1 MKVALFSDLHAHPF
15 HQYARVLPNGR
26 NSRLQDALDA
36 IAAVRR
42 SAGEHGARAVAFGG
56 DLFHTMGRLDV
67 GTLNGVFAEI
77 AAFSAAHLPVFLLV
91 GNHDQADKTGRH
103 ALEVFK
109 VLEHVVVMDEPGW
122 YVHPAAPGL
131 AVYAIPYR
139 DDTNAVR
146 ELLAAIPP
154 GPSGANHRLLIL
166 HAGFDGAK
174 TGPHEYRMASELAAG
189 DAPDGFDLVLS
200 GHYHLP
206 QWIDEHR
213 RIAYI
218 GAATHQTWGDANQ
231 PRGHA
236 IADLAM
242 RSLERFESLA
252 PRFLRLAPSEIE
264 RARPGDFV
272 EVLLPHD
279 ADDAM
284 AEAAQH
290 ALEASGAG
298 GGQVVRAPRPERG
311 ATARLGCGHT
321 TDVGA
326 LIAPYVEHV
335 SEVESSRAD
344 LVALGH
350 DLLRKAAA

>member
-15 HQYARVLPNGR
+15 QQYARVLPNGR

-42 SAGEHGARAVAFGG
+42 SAVEHGARAVVFGG

-103 ALEVFK
+103 SLEVFK

-122 YVHPAAPGL
+122 YTHPGAPGL
-131 AVYAIPYR
+131 AVYAIPHR
-139 DDTNAVR
+139 EDTNALR
-146 ELLAAIPP
+146 TLLGAIPP
-154 GPSGANHRLLIL
+154 APASDAQRLLIL

-189 DAPDGFDLVLS
+189 DVPDGFDLVLS

-206 QWIDEHR
+206 QWIDEGR

-218 GAATHQTWGDANQ
+218 GAATHQSWGDANQ

-236 IADLAM
+236 IADLAT
-242 RSLERFESLA
+242 RTLARFESGA

-264 RARPGDFV
+264 RARAGDFV
-272 EVLLPHD
+272 EILLPHD
-279 ADDAM
+279 ADEAT

-290 ALEASGAG
+290 ALEEAGAG
-298 GGQVVRAPRPERG
+298 GGQIVRAPRPERI

-335 SEVESSRAD
+335 SEVVGLRED

>member
-15 HQYARVLPNGR
+15 QQYARVLPNGR

-36 IAAVRR
+36 IAGVRR
-42 SAGEHGARAVAFGG
+42 SAVEHGACAVVFGG

-67 GTLNGVFAEI
+67 ATLNGVFTEI
-77 AAFSAAHLPVFLLV
+77 AAFSVDHLPVFLLV

-122 YVHPAAPGL
+122 YAHSGAPGL
-131 AVYAIPYR
+131 AVYGLPYR

-146 ELLAAIPP
+146 TLLDAIPP
-154 GPSGANHRLLIL
+154 SPASVGGRLLVL

-189 DAPDGFDLVLS
+189 DVPDGFDLVLS

-206 QWIDEHR
+206 QWIDERR

-218 GAATHQTWGDANQ
+218 GAATHQSWGDANQ

-236 IADLAM
+236 MADLAL
-242 RSLERFESLA
+242 RTLARFESGA
-252 PRFLRLAPSEIE
+252 PRFLRLPPSEIDK
-264 RARPGDFV
+264 ARPGDFV
-272 EVLLPHD
+272 ELLLPHD
-279 ADDAM
+279 ADEA
-284 AEAAQH
+284 ATEAAQS
-290 ALEASGAG
+290 ALAVAGVG
-298 GGQVVRAPRPERG
+298 GGQVVRAPRPER
-311 ATARLGCGHT
+311 APTARLGCAHS

-335 SEVESSRAD
+335 NEVEAARAD